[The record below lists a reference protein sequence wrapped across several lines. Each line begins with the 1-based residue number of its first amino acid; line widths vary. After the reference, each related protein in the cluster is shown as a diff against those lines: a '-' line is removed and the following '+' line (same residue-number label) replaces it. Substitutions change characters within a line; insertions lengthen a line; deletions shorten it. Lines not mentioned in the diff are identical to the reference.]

1 MRSRTA
7 IWFECKVKYEKVQED
22 GLQKQVVEQ
31 YVVNALSFSEA
42 EARIFEMIAKYI
54 SGEFNVVDIK
64 QASYKEVF
72 FAEDGTSERWY
83 KVKLDFIT
91 LDEKSEKEKRSRV
104 IYLVNA
110 SNLNSAMKNIDDVL
124 SGTMIDYDAASI
136 TDTKLLDVFEFD
148 KDPQPEY
155 E

>member
-1 MRSRTA
+1 MRSRTS

-42 EARIFEMIAKYI
+42 EARITEMMAKYI

-64 QASYKEVF
+64 QAPYKEVF

-110 SNLNSAMKNIDDVL
+110 SNLNSAIKNTDDVL

-136 TDTKLLDVFEFD
+136 TDTKLLDVFEFE

-155 E
+155 D

>member
-7 IWFECKVKYEKVQED
+7 QWFECKIKYEKVMED

-31 YVVNALSFSEA
+31 YVVDALSFAEA
-42 EARIFEMIAKYI
+42 EQRITEEMSQYI
-54 SGEFNVVDIK
+54 SGVFEVVDVK
-64 QASYKEVF
+64 KAPYKEVF

-110 SNLNSAMKNIDDVL
+110 SNLNSAMKNTDDVL

-136 TDTKLLDVFEFD
+136 TDTKLLDVFEFE
-148 KDPQPEY
+148 KTPQPEY
-155 E
+155 D

>member
-1 MRSRTA
+1 
-7 IWFECKVKYEKVQED
+7 
-22 GLQKQVVEQ
+22 
-31 YVVNALSFSEA
+31 
-42 EARIFEMIAKYI
+42 
-54 SGEFNVVDIK
+54 VVDIK

-91 LDEKSEKEKRSRV
+91 LDEKSEKKKRSRV

-110 SNLNSAMKNIDDVL
+110 SNPNRAMKNIDDVS

-155 E
+155 D

>member
-1 MRSRTA
+1 MRSRTS

-42 EARIFEMIAKYI
+42 EARITEEISKYI
-54 SGEFNVVDIK
+54 NTSFEVVDVK
-64 QASYKEVF
+64 KAPYKEVF

-110 SNLNSAMKNIDDVL
+110 SNLNSAIKNTDDVL

-136 TDTKLLDVFEFD
+136 TDTKLLDVFEFE

-155 E
+155 D

>member
-1 MRSRTA
+1 MRSRTS

-42 EARIFEMIAKYI
+42 EARITEEMSKYI
-54 SGEFNVVDIK
+54 NTSFEVVDVK
-64 QASYKEVF
+64 KAPYKEVF

-91 LDEKSEKEKRSRV
+91 IDEKSEKEKRSRV

-110 SNLNSAMKNIDDVL
+110 SNLNSAIKNTDDVL

-136 TDTKLLDVFEFD
+136 TDTKLLDVFEFE

-155 E
+155 D